1 MTFWKLHLTVFRTLA
16 QFALFFFFCCHIQY
30 FPHQVFFTS
39 GQSLFCCSTRPPKQP
54 DRQIS
59 EATPSINVRC
69 TLASIPKGQHYHL
82 NIIQFLCILQ
92 SLTAT
97 KSKEAIAMGCTVH
110 IGRVDAI
117 KIHFLASPVQLLLC
131 KAVDFPCLLQFRFS
145 EFLNLSHILFVR
157 YLGR

>member
-1 MTFWKLHLTVFRTLA
+1 MLYFFSVATFSIFPIR
-16 QFALFFFFCCHIQY
+16 FFSPVGSHYFF
-30 FPHQVFFTS
+30 
-39 GQSLFCCSTRPPKQP
+39 CSTRPPKQP

-82 NIIQFLCILQ
+82 NIIQSLFILQ
-92 SLTAT
+92 NLTAT
-97 KSKEAIAMGCTVH
+97 KSKEAIVMGCIVH
-110 IGRVDAI
+110 IDRVDVI
-117 KIHFLASPVQLLLC
+117 KIHFLASPVQLLLF
-131 KAVDFPCLLQFRFS
+131 KAVDFSCLLQFRFI

>member
-1 MTFWKLHLTVFRTLA
+1 MIFWKLHLTVFRTLA
-16 QFALFFFFCCHIQY
+16 QFALFFFGCHIQY

-39 GQSLFCCSTRPPKQP
+39 GQSLFFCSTRPPKQP

-59 EATPSINVRC
+59 EATQSINVRC

-82 NIIQFLCILQ
+82 NIIQSLFILQ
-92 SLTAT
+92 NLTAT
-97 KSKEAIAMGCTVH
+97 KSKEAIVMGCTVH
-110 IGRVDAI
+110 IDRVDVI
-117 KIHFLASPVQLLLC
+117 KIHFLASPVQLLLF
-131 KAVDFPCLLQFRFS
+131 KAVDFSCLLQFRFI